1 MHLIYKSRYFS
12 NEENSGVYVDSGDL
26 RGQGFKRLTLQGFKR
41 QTLQRLKRPTSQ
53 GFKRQTLQRFKRQI
67 FHQQKFSWTLIDR
80 SKIQV
85 EGGMSCSLLS
95 H

>member
-12 NEENSGVYVDSGDL
+12 NDWIREENSGVYVDSGDL
-26 RGQGFKRLTLQGFKR
+26 RGQGFKRQTLQGFPFKR
-41 QTLQRLKRPTSQ
+41 QTLQRLKRQTS
-53 GFKRQTLQRFKRQI
+53 QRFKRQI
-67 FHQQKFSWTLIDR
+67 FHQQSFSWTLIDR